1 MVEVGE
7 PVGEVGVRDGLA
19 MAFGVNENYEDRSP
33 NNTITGT
40 NCILR
45 IYVQIQTPLGRA
57 RGTATGWSPFYYTGR
72 QLPRARM
79 REGAKQS
86 FFFVCLSVCLSGEKF

>member
-1 MVEVGE
+1 MVE
-7 PVGEVGVRDGLA
+7 VGEVGVRDGLV

-45 IYVQIQTPLGRA
+45 IYMYKYRRLLAELEAQQLG
-57 RGTATGWSPFYYTGR
+57 GR
-72 QLPRARM
+72 HCF
-79 REGAKQS
+79 S
-86 FFFVCLSVCLSGEKF
+86 FSFV

>member
-1 MVEVGE
+1 MGKVEVGE

-57 RGTATGWSPFYYTGR
+57 RGTATGWSPFYYE
-72 QLPRARM
+72 PV
-79 REGAKQS
+79 QS
-86 FFFVCLSVCLSGEKF
+86 SKFKVSSIKPK